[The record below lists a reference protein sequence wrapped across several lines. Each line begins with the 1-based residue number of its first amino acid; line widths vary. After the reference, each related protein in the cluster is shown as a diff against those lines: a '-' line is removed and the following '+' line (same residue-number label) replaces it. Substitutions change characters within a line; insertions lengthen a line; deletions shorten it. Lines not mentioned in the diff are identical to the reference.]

1 MRILYIF
8 IPICIYIMGCKQS
21 TVERDQL
28 TSKEDTIGK
37 YLLER
42 AQLDIE
48 KTQGSTFNI
57 FTDQIPTHRYVVDT
71 THSSVQFSVRH
82 WGIYDVIGRIESYE
96 MVIHYD
102 RVDFTDMIVEVRL
115 RPTSINMPNKE
126 MANHLK
132 IDKFGFFEVTKFP
145 TIVYKST
152 KIELVSDSIY
162 KLTGDM
168 TIKDTTK
175 EVVFDVTFNGYA
187 DPQNRKT
194 PGFTIIGKINRLD
207 FDLGGAELLPGNGL
221 PMIGNVVYIRSN
233 IRLIGNYD

>member
-1 MRILYIF
+1 MRIFYIIILIF
-8 IPICIYIMGCKQS
+8 ISTQGCKNS
-21 TVERDQL
+21 TVESDQL

-42 AQLDIE
+42 AKLDIE

-57 FTDQIPTHRYVVDT
+57 FTDQIPMNKYVVDT

-82 WGIYDVIGRIESYE
+82 WGIYDVIGRFESYE
-96 MVIHYD
+96 MVVYYD
-102 RVDFTDMIVEVRL
+102 RADFTDMIIEVRL
-115 RPTSINMPNKE
+115 RPVSINMPNKE

-132 IDKFGFFEVTKFP
+132 LDKFGFFEVSKYP
-145 TIVYKST
+145 RVVYKST

-162 KLTGDM
+162 KLTGNM
-168 TIKDTTK
+168 TIKETTK

-187 DPQNRKT
+187 DPQNRLT
-194 PGFTIIGKINRLD
+194 PGFTINGKINRLD

-221 PMIGNVVYIRSN
+221 PVIGNEVHIRSN
-233 IRLIGNYD
+233 IRLISNYD